1 VQFFILCI
9 DPLLRNL
16 NKNKRIEE
24 VKIRR
29 KNAKNEKSTLKVQ
42 LMQMILVLSVK
53 KALNAYNKSS
63 MNTKDLQKDQVW
75 NLMLT
80 RLKF

>member
-1 VQFFILCI
+1 MQK
-9 DPLLRNL
+9 NL
-16 NKNKRIEE
+16 NIDSTLKNLNILAVHKLNFLH
-24 VKIRR
+24 VKS
-29 KNAKNEKSTLKVQ
+29 ALKVQ

-63 MNTKDLQKDQVW
+63 MNTKDLQEDQGW
-75 NLMLT
+75 NSMLT

>member
-1 VQFFILCI
+1 MQQT
-9 DPLLRNL
+9 
-16 NKNKRIEE
+16 K
-24 VKIRR
+24 
-29 KNAKNEKSTLKVQ
+29 KSALKVQ

-63 MNTKDLQKDQVW
+63 MNMKGLQEDQGW
-75 NLMLT
+75 NSMLT